1 MNSKRQR
8 TIQVTLRFFVS
19 AHIRTYISITVKKFS
34 QTGNETTGKLE
45 TKRPATRSQKP
56 DLFRLYEVGDQ
67 AQSLP
72 LLGKLNDTGEYPL
85 YVRPLSARDGDIF
98 TSAAAARYICEQDN
112 VPKEIQ
118 HFEIQNS
125 DVHDEVSEDCGHEER
140 DLTENEERQ
149 EEPASA
155 SLSSEEQFVP
165 VVVENIDVSTKEA
178 AKSLV
183 WDPTDIQFS
192 DRSADDLGPYQLL
205 PVRFLLPDLYLDNL
219 EGADLEEGDSDVNAP
234 GQISE
239 GSISVSGSVEFPS
252 PFEISVEETE
262 KQALAK
268 EESGV
273 IDRPENNNRE
283 NVDDP
288 ANNYEFSESEQQD
301 VSRVAKSHLRK
312 ATSAFFTPAPRA
324 LPLSELR
331 QFSSS
336 WAGPWRLPE
345 KRGLDIERNSGLPSF
360 DIGHSRL
367 PPISGSSPSPPPER
381 SQVEYRSDTSSES
394 EGSVES
400 VVEAGLLPERDTT
413 PEEIVAE
420 RRPSTSS
427 PIGPNEGHLAD
438 HPLEESAIQIENR
451 QIVNIEPVPVVV
463 ARTMAGRT
471 IINIPAE
478 IRPHPENFT
487 GTAGENP
494 EEWLNFLERYNKYK
508 KLSDQAFLDTF
519 SLYLKGHSLQWFE
532 SLADATKTSKALL
545 VEAFKARFYPSDIE
559 KLRSMSDLFRRQ
571 QKPSESVDEY
581 FTTMQKIARRAGN
594 ISDGNLRSAILMGLK
609 SDLKR
614 HAIQVGP
621 ASLSELLRCAKIAE
635 EANTAA
641 DQGES
646 SFGETLRRI
655 EQKLMEKDDG
665 PRSITPIGDSDTEE
679 KPRYRSASAGK
690 VNEERRQPRTGV
702 RDRLSY
708 TSPPP
713 RGYEDRPYKVRFDAS
728 GDPGD
733 EEMSAMYQAQNYSQ
747 QCQPQY
753 QGQRSSYGLQ
763 RGGRQSAAQQPA
775 FNNAGKQQN
784 TAGDGV
790 YSDEREKKV
799 FF

>member
-1 MNSKRQR
+1 MRNGAFIKTTKRGHELE
-8 TIQVTLRFFVS
+8 TLPDDTSYITVKYDIFLSV
-19 AHIRTYISITVKKFS
+19 HTRTYISITVKKFS

-56 DLFRLYEVGDQ
+56 ELFRLYEVGDQ

-72 LLGKLNDTGEYPL
+72 LLGKLNDTGKYPL

-98 TSAAAARYICEQDN
+98 TLAAAARYFCEQDN
-112 VPKEIQ
+112 FPKEIQ
-118 HFEIQNS
+118 HFGIQNS
-125 DVHDEVSEDCGHEER
+125 DVQDKVSEECGHEKR
-140 DLTENEERQ
+140 GLTQDEERQ

-155 SLSSEEQFVP
+155 SSSSEEQFVP
-165 VVVENIDVSTKEA
+165 VVVENIDLSTKEA

-192 DRSADDLGPYQLL
+192 DRSWELKADDLGPYQLL
-205 PVRFLLPDLYLDNL
+205 PVKFLLPDLYLDNL
-219 EGADLEEGDSDVNAP
+219 EGVDLEGDSDINVP
-234 GQISE
+234 DRISE
-239 GSISVSGSVEFPS
+239 GSISVSGSVEFRS
-252 PFEISVEETE
+252 PFEISVEDTGE
-262 KQALAK
+262 QSFAK
-268 EESGV
+268 EESDV
-273 IDRPENNNRE
+273 IDQPAHNNRE
-283 NVDDP
+283 DVDDR
-288 ANNYEFSESEQQD
+288 ANNHEFSESERHD
-301 VSRVAKSHLRK
+301 VSRLAKSHLRK
-312 ATSAFFTPAPRA
+312 ATSAFFTLAPRA

-331 QFSSS
+331 KFSSS

-345 KRGLDIERNSGLPSF
+345 KCCLDIERNSGLPSF

-367 PPISGSSPSPPPER
+367 PPISGTSPSPPSER

-400 VVEAGLLPERDTT
+400 VVEAGSLPERDTT
-413 PEEIVAE
+413 PEKIVAE
-420 RRPSTSS
+420 RHPSTSS
-427 PIGPNEGHLAD
+427 PIGPNEGHFAD

-478 IRPHPENFT
+478 IHPHSENFT

-519 SLYLKGHSLQWFE
+519 SLYLIDHSLQWFD

-545 VEAFKARFYPSDIE
+545 VEAFRARFYPSDIE

-581 FTTMQKIARRAGN
+581 FTTMQKIERRAGN

-635 EANTAA
+635 EANAAA

-646 SFGETLRRI
+646 SVGETLRQI
-655 EQKLMEKDDG
+655 EQKLMEKDAG

-679 KPRYRSASAGK
+679 KPRYRSASAGRI
-690 VNEERRQPRTGV
+690 NEERRQPRTGV

-708 TSPPP
+708 TSP
-713 RGYEDRPYKVRFDAS
+713 
-728 GDPGD
+728 
-733 EEMSAMYQAQNYSQ
+733 
-747 QCQPQY
+747 
-753 QGQRSSYGLQ
+753 
-763 RGGRQSAAQQPA
+763 
-775 FNNAGKQQN
+775 
-784 TAGDGV
+784 
-790 YSDEREKKV
+790 
-799 FF
+799 